1 MKALDTNVL
10 VRFLVKDDIQQ
21 ANTVYGLFKQAEE
34 EKGSFYVPLV
44 VVLEMIWVLE
54 SVYRISRPDI
64 LDAMNAL
71 VLMPILDFEAQ
82 SAILSMVSSA
92 RDTKTDL
99 PDLLIGQ
106 AAKAAGC
113 EHVLTFDNQA
123 AGHRLFKL
131 LE

>member
-10 VRFLVKDDIQQ
+10 VRFLVKDDPQQ
-21 ANTVYGLFKQAEE
+21 ADIVYGLFKQAEE

-54 SVYRISRPDI
+54 SVYRIPRPDI

-82 SAILSMVSSA
+82 SAILSMTSSA

-106 AAKAAGC
+106 TAKLSGC
-113 EHVLTFDNQA
+113 ECVLTFDKQA
-123 AGHRLFKL
+123 ADHSLFKL